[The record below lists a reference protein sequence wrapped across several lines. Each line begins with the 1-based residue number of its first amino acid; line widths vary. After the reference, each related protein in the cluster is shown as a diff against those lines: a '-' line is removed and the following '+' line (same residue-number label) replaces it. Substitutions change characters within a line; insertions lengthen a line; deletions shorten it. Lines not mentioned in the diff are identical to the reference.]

1 MNNYCCF
8 YFVSIVSDELKKKK
22 KIHKHTHTQK
32 NTEHLSTVVA
42 EKYVVC
48 LALSTIHNC
57 SRRGGCQCE

>member
-1 MNNYCCF
+1 M
-8 YFVSIVSDELKKKK
+8 SIVSDEFKKKK
-22 KIHKHTHTQK
+22 NIHKHTHTQK